1 MVHIDFICG
10 KKSKGLKK
18 SKSSNLFSSS
28 PNRLASSCGD
38 EPVVYSSSCG
48 PTPKIKGQQ
57 KESRKLLNMLLIKKI
72 RVGSSNT
79 RFREQLMLNQS
90 FDSARILPVYGNLIY
105 VILKFE
111 NVIIHI

>member
-28 PNRLASSCGD
+28 PNRLTSSYGD

-48 PTPKIKGQQ
+48 PTPKIKGQ

-72 RVGSSNT
+72 RVGSNT

-90 FDSARILPVYGNLIY
+90 FDSARILPIYGNLIFY
-105 VILKFE
+105 F
-111 NVIIHI
+111 